1 MEDLWISYQVVEA
14 VKRQHTDSVHPR
26 SIFHIFLDPRL
37 SVAPLAHF
45 FFLFDVFDGLCW
57 FLMVFHVFNM
67 FFIFSI
73 FFPSAFPE
81 LSLYKMENMGRT
93 LGGSHYKMENMGQG
107 QWTPLQNPKLGFTW
121 TNPTQSRC
129 FMAEDGFGDWH
140 TVPIVDGMGSLQA
153 GSALVLGSTIYGSC
167 FPFCRGPL

>member
-1 MEDLWISYQVVEA
+1 MFHIFWIHGFPCTDLFDVFAVFVYVFGWVWFFCSIFTFFVRGVHFPFARVFQFAVAAFRAQVVEA

-93 LGGSHYKMENMGQG
+93 LGAATTKWKTWVEPCVD
-107 QWTPLQNPKLGFTW
+107 PLQNHKHG
-121 TNPTQSRC
+121 
-129 FMAEDGFGDWH
+129 
-140 TVPIVDGMGSLQA
+140 
-153 GSALVLGSTIYGSC
+153 
-167 FPFCRGPL
+167 